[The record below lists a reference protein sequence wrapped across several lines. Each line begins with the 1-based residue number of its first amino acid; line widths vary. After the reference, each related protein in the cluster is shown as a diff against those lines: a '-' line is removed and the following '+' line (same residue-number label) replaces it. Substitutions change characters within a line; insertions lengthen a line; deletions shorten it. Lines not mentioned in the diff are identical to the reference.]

1 MARHLTIT
9 HPQAIGH
16 HHEIHLGH
24 LLAEVREQL
33 LAWRQMH
40 LQEDKAPG
48 AAPDRLL
55 LLSLGVGLVVVAG
68 LFSLVP
74 LHTLGI

>member
-1 MARHLTIT
+1 MARHFTIT
-9 HPQAIGH
+9 HQQAFGH
-16 HHEIHLGH
+16 HHDHSLGH
-24 LLAEVREQL
+24 ALSGVRVQL
-33 LAWRQMH
+33 LAWREMH

-48 AAPDRLL
+48 AAPDRAV
-55 LLSLGVGLVVVAG
+55 LLSLGVGLLLVAG